1 MSAGTV
7 ACRGASVSRREPR
20 YRYASFEARVAATI
34 LDGLVFLI
42 IASLLVT
49 AGSLIVLF
57 SSDFERV
64 DPTTTAINAFWVCI
78 LAIPI
83 CWLLYLIVG
92 WAWKGQTLGDAVMQ
106 VVVLRADGQPLGL
119 LGALAR
125 TIAVLVYVLF
135 LAAGVLAA
143 YLTRES
149 FAAAAASVGAGLALC
164 VVGLLWSAFDGH
176 RRALHDR
183 IAGTIV
189 VRLP

>member
-1 MSAGTV
+1 MSAGTT
-7 ACRGASVSRREPR
+7 AFSGAPLPRREPR
-20 YRYASFEARVAATI
+20 YRYASFEARVAAAM

-49 AGSLIVLF
+49 LGSLIVLF

-78 LAIPI
+78 LSIPVA
-83 CWLLYLIVG
+83 WVLSLLISG
-92 WAWKGQTLGDAVMQ
+92 AGKGQTIGDAVMQ
-106 VVVLRADGQPLGL
+106 IVVLRSDGQPLGII
-119 LGALAR
+119 GALAR
-125 TIAVLVYVLF
+125 TIAVLVYALF

-143 YLTRES
+143 SLTRES
-149 FAAAAASVGAGLALC
+149 FAAAAASIGAGLALC
-164 VVGLLWSAFDGH
+164 VVGLIWSAFDGH